1 MAPSN
6 RGPSDDYSD
15 QDDDEKKTG
24 KDLGSKRKFDEFEC
38 PACSANNPFDTFG
51 NGDEV
56 LCNWCG
62 MDFRAVVDEDGK
74 LRLKEL

>member
-1 MAPSN
+1 MAPL
-6 RGPSDDYSD
+6 DDYGGHD
-15 QDDDEKKTG
+15 EDEKPTG
-24 KDLGSKRKFDEFEC
+24 KALGTKRKFDEFEC

-62 MDFRAVVDEDGK
+62 MEFRAVVDDEGNLK
-74 LRLKEL
+74 LKES

>member
-1 MAPSN
+1 
-6 RGPSDDYSD
+6 
-15 QDDDEKKTG
+15 
-24 KDLGSKRKFDEFEC
+24 
-38 PACSANNPFDTFG
+38 
-51 NGDEV
+51 V

>member
-1 MAPSN
+1 MTPSN
-6 RGPSDDYSD
+6 RGPSDDY

-24 KDLGSKRKFDEFEC
+24 QELGSKRKFDEFEC

-62 MDFRAVVDEDGK
+62 MDFRALVDEDGK